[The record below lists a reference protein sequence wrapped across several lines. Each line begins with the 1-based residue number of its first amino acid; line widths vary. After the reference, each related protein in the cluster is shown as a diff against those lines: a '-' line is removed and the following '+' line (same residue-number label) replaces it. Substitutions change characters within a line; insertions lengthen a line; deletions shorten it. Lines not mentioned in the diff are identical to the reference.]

1 MARNDYEIFRD
12 SILYVFKKRKTA
24 FLTTE
29 SILKEVHFQKAI
41 FPKEDKE
48 RLDSL
53 LETMRDQDLVTLNQP
68 KFAALT
74 ATGKT
79 EVEKITEA
87 RISEIEKETK
97 ERLG

>member
-1 MARNDYEIFRD
+1 MEQNDYEVFRD

-29 SILKEVHFQKAI
+29 SILKEVHFQKAV

-48 RLDSL
+48 RLHSL

-74 ATGKT
+74 ATGKM
-79 EVEKITEA
+79 EVEKLTEA
-87 RISEIEKETK
+87 RIGEIEKSME
-97 ERLG
+97 ERSK